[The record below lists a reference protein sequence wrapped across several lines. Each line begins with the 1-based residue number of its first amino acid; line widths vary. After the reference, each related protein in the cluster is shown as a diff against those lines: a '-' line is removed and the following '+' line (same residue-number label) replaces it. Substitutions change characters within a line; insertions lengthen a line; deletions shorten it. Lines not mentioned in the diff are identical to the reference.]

1 MRKFLILFIGML
13 LILSSACSSQSK
25 GIEPYINQISKR
37 QIQSVLQFLS
47 DDLLEGRAPGT
58 RGGDLAERYIR
69 SLYKFMDIE
78 PFFKD
83 YFQPIRFVAFTTK
96 ELEVEANG
104 LKFGFLDHVVG
115 SYVREN
121 KEFSVEG
128 DAIFAGYGIQS
139 KAWDWDDYKGKDV
152 KGKILIIRVNEPGRN
167 NPELFNGK
175 ALTYYGRW
183 TYKLEEAARHGAKG
197 VLLIHTD
204 ETAGYGWTVVRNSWS
219 GEQVYL
225 PEDLKN
231 DLEFRGWIK
240 EADFKAML
248 EKKGINLDEL
258 YKRSETKDFVPI
270 DLGFK
275 IKIKGKNS
283 FRTIKANNVVGLIPG
298 TDPQLKKKY
307 IVISAH
313 IDHLGKDPNLKGDNI
328 YNGAIDNGS
337 AVASMIMAAKVL
349 KAYQKHLK
357 YSIIVL
363 ACQAEEAGLLGSKY
377 FARSIDPSTVIANI
391 NFESTPVWEKST
403 NFMAIGGRYST
414 LEDILKKVLKKEGLE
429 YSYFSMSEQG
439 FFYRSDQ
446 FSFARRGIP
455 GIWISAG
462 EKFVSGHN
470 RIMEF
475 FKGNYHTPKDEYNPD
490 WPLESTKQTIRVALL
505 LIDYINQHQ
514 PKITW
519 KGKMTFPVEH

>member
-1 MRKFLILFIGML
+1 MRKMFILLAGLI
-13 LILSSACSSQSK
+13 LILSSACSSQSN
-25 GIEPYINQISKR
+25 GIDSYINHISKR
-37 QIQSVLQFLS
+37 QIQSIIQFLS

-58 RGGDLAERYIR
+58 RGGDLAEKYIQ
-69 SLYKFMDIE
+69 SIYKLLDIA

-83 YFQPIRFVAFTTK
+83 YFQPITFKAFTT
-96 ELEVEANG
+96 EDLLVEANG
-104 LKFGFLDHVVG
+104 LKFGFREHVVG
-115 SYVREN
+115 SYVRDE
-121 KEFSVEG
+121 KDFSMEG
-128 DAIFAGYGIQS
+128 DAVFMGYGIQS
-139 KAWDWDDYKGKDV
+139 KAWEWDDYKNADV
-152 KGKILIIRVNEPGRN
+152 KDKILIIRVNEPGRD

-225 PEDLKN
+225 PEDLNNNLK
-231 DLEFRGWIK
+231 FRGWIK
-240 EADFKAML
+240 EEDFKAML
-248 EKKGINLDEL
+248 EKRGINLEEL
-258 YKRSETKDFVPI
+258 YKKSESREFKPV

-283 FRTIKANNVVGLIPG
+283 FRTIKANNVVGVIPG
-298 TDPQLKKKY
+298 SDPELKKKY

-313 IDHLGKDPNLKGDNI
+313 IDHLGKDPSLKGDNI
-328 YNGAIDNGS
+328 FNGAIDNGS
-337 AVASMIMAAKVL
+337 AVASMIMTAKVL
-349 KAYQKHLK
+349 KEYQKHLK

-391 NFESTPVWEKST
+391 NFESTPVWEKT
-403 NFMAIGGRYST
+403 TDFMAVGGRYST

-462 EKFVSGHN
+462 EKYVSGRN
-470 RIMEF
+470 RLMEF
-475 FKGNYHTPKDEYNPD
+475 FKGNYHTPKDEYNPN
-490 WPLESTKQTIRVALL
+490 WPLESTMQTIRVALL